1 MERDTRLDGRFVLRT
16 STTLRAEEVARAY
29 KSLWRV
35 ERAFRGTKSTFEVRP
50 IFHHRDD
57 TSVGHIVACFLAL
70 RGPRASPG

>member
-35 ERAFRGTKSTFEVRP
+35 ERAFRETKSTFEVRP